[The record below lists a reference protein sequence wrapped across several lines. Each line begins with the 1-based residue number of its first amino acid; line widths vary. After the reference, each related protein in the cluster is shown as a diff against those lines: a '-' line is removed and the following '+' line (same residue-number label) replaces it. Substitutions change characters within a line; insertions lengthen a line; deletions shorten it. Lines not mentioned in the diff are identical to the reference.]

1 MTLVKICGIRDAATA
16 IAAAEAGADFI
27 GLVFA
32 ESRRQVTPQAC
43 HDIVE
48 ALAERRRLAPPPA
61 DLGGPA
67 RGEVSARSWFPA
79 WADAVEL
86 ALARARPLLVGVFAR
101 MTPAEVND
109 IAEAARLDLVQLSGG
124 EDDAFV
130 RAVQRPV
137 LRTIHVRDG
146 DDTADITERII
157 PGLAAATLLDTAVP
171 GALGGTGTAFDWTLA
186 EDVAARFP
194 VVLAGGLTPENVGEA
209 VRTVRPWAVDV
220 SSGVE
225 TGAAKDPEKIR
236 AFIRAAKGA
245 SRDR

>member
-16 IAAAEAGADFI
+16 LAAADAGADFI

-32 ESRRQVTPQAC
+32 ESRRQVTPQDC

-48 ALAERRRLAPPPA
+48 AIAGRRRAETPLTLA
-61 DLGGPA
+61 GPA
-67 RGEVSARSWFPA
+67 LGEVSARSWFPA
-79 WADAVEL
+79 WADAIEL

-101 MTPAEVND
+101 MSSDEVND
-109 IAEAARLDLVQLSGG
+109 IAEAARIDLVQLSGG
-124 EDDAFV
+124 EDNAFV
-130 RAVQRPV
+130 RAIRRPV
-137 LRTIHVRDG
+137 LRTIHVRHG
-146 DDTADITERII
+146 DDPADITERIV
-157 PGLAAATLLDTAVP
+157 PGLAAGTLLDTAHDT
-171 GALGGTGTAFDWTLA
+171 ALGGTGLAFDWSIA

-194 VVLAGGLTPENVGEA
+194 IILAGGLTPENVAEA

-225 TGAAKDPEKIR
+225 TGRVKDPEKIR

-245 SRDR
+245 SRDI

>member
-1 MTLVKICGIRDAATA
+1 MTLVKICGVRDTATA
-16 IAAAEAGADFI
+16 LAAAEAGADFI

-48 ALAERRRLAPPPA
+48 VLAERRRLAPPPA
-61 DLGGPA
+61 DLGGPT

-79 WADAVEL
+79 WADAIEL
-86 ALARARPLLVGVFAR
+86 ALARARPLIVGVFAR

-109 IAEAARLDLVQLSGG
+109 IADAARLDLVQLSGG
-124 EDDAFV
+124 EDDAFL
-130 RAVQRPV
+130 RAVRRPII
-137 LRTIHVRDG
+137 RTIHVRSS
-146 DDTADITERII
+146 DDTADVTERII
-157 PGLAAATLLDTAVP
+157 PGLAAASLLDTAAP
-171 GALGGTGTAFDWTLA
+171 AALGGTGTPFDWSIA

-209 VRTVRPWAVDV
+209 IRTVRPWAVDV

-225 TGAAKDPEKIR
+225 TGQVKDPEKIR

>member
-16 IAAAEAGADFI
+16 LAAADAGADFI

-32 ESRRQVTPQAC
+32 ESRRQVTPQDC

-48 ALAERRRLAPPPA
+48 AIAGRRRAETPLA
-61 DLGGPA
+61 LSGPA
-67 RGEVSARSWFPA
+67 LGEVSARSWFPA
-79 WADAVEL
+79 WADAIEL

-101 MTPAEVND
+101 MSSDEVND
-109 IAEAARLDLVQLSGG
+109 IAEAARIDLVQLSGG

-130 RAVQRPV
+130 RAIRRPV
-137 LRTIHVRDG
+137 FRTIHVREG
-146 DDTADITERII
+146 DDPADITERIV
-157 PGLAAATLLDTAVP
+157 PGLTAGTLLDTAHDA
-171 GALGGTGTAFDWTLA
+171 ALGGTGVSFDWSIA

-194 VVLAGGLTPENVGEA
+194 VILAGGLTPENVAQA

-225 TGAAKDPEKIR
+225 TGRVKDPEKIR

-245 SRDR
+245 SRDV

>member
-16 IAAAEAGADFI
+16 LAAADAGADFI

-32 ESRRQVTPQAC
+32 ESRRQVTPQDC

-48 ALAERRRLAPPPA
+48 AIAGRRRAETPLA
-61 DLGGPA
+61 LSGPA
-67 RGEVSARSWFPA
+67 LGEVSARSWFPA
-79 WADAVEL
+79 WADAIEL
-86 ALARARPLLVGVFAR
+86 ALARARPLVVGVFAR
-101 MTPAEVND
+101 MSSDEVND
-109 IAEAARLDLVQLSGG
+109 IAEAARIDLVQLSGG

-130 RAVQRPV
+130 RAIRRPV
-137 LRTIHVRDG
+137 LRTIHVREG
-146 DDTADITERII
+146 DDPADITERIV
-157 PGLAAATLLDTAVP
+157 PGLAAGTLLDTAHDA
-171 GALGGTGTAFDWTLA
+171 ALGGTGVPFDWSIA

-194 VVLAGGLTPENVGEA
+194 VILAGGLTPENVAEA

-225 TGAAKDPEKIR
+225 TGRVKDPEKIR

-245 SRDR
+245 SRDV